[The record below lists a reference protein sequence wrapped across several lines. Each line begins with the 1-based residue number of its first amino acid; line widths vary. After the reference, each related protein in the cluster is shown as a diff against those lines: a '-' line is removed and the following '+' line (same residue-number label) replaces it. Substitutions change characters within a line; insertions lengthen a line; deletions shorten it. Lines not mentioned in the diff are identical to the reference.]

1 MMLKPAVY
9 AVELSRDQAS
19 QLRPSSSL
27 KVWSRVEHGKLVRVV
42 FRVEPAGYDWRFHA
56 LPRLTDGVHEQLE
69 RVGS

>member
-1 MMLKPAVY
+1 MMLKAAVY

-27 KVWSRVEHGKLVRVV
+27 QVWSRVEHGKLVRVTFQV
-42 FRVEPAGYDWRFHA
+42 GPAGHDWTFRA

-69 RVGS
+69 AVGS